1 MLSPIIKHGHNA
13 FTHSRDKEI
22 MLACPDCKNI
32 KALLASFQEFGYSTL
47 TREDMETS
55 YEEATTMSRDEAKA
69 TGNIVTMMTRTQ
81 LVEAGFIKDE

>member
-1 MLSPIIKHGHNA
+1 MLSPIIKHGRTA

-32 KALLASFQEFGYSTL
+32 KALLVSFQEFGYSTL

-55 YEEATTMSRDEAKA
+55 YEDATMKTRDEVKA
-69 TGNIVTMMTRTQ
+69 SGNIITMMTRTQ